1 MDKLYREWRD
11 THSGIP
17 EKHWQIRC
25 QEITGLDL
33 TDFFQTA
40 LYSTEDLPLAECLA
54 TTGVK
59 LTFLPLPR
67 QHGGGYA
74 EHICPIPPTGDFG
87 ARFKQNADH
96 IVLTHVF
103 NGGSAESAALCPQD
117 KIIALDGYACTDFAA
132 QWARYHVRAK
142 INIHFFRAGIL
153 RQTVLTVQATAADT
167 AILHITDR
175 NLLENWLF
183 G

>member
-1 MDKLYREWRD
+1 M
-11 THSGIP
+11 G
-17 EKHWQIRC
+17 
-25 QEITGLDL
+25 
-33 TDFFQTA
+33 
-40 LYSTEDLPLAECLA
+40 
-54 TTGVK
+54 

-74 EHICPIPPTGDFG
+74 EHICPVLPVGDFG
-87 ARFKQNADH
+87 ARFKQNTNH
-96 IVLTHVF
+96 IVLTHIL

-132 QWARYHVRAK
+132 QWAQYPVGAK
-142 INIHFFRAGIL
+142 INIHFFRSGIL
-153 RQTVLTVQATAADT
+153 RQTVLTVQATGADT
-167 AILHITDR
+167 ALLHITDR

>member
-1 MDKLYREWRD
+1 MEGHTLGYSGKTLANPLSGNYRLGFDR
-11 THSGIP
+11 
-17 EKHWQIRC
+17 
-25 QEITGLDL
+25 
-33 TDFFQTA
+33 FFQTA

-74 EHICPIPPTGDFG
+74 EHIFPIPPTGDFG

-132 QWARYHVRAK
+132 QWADTTSGQK
-142 INIHFFRAGIL
+142 SIS
-153 RQTVLTVQATAADT
+153 TSSVQAYCVKPS
-167 AILHITDR
+167 
-175 NLLENWLF
+175 
-183 G
+183 